1 MKRVL
6 IGAIIVLC
14 IVLSILGVLQIKSVD
29 AYLTDLIC
37 EPKAPEKNYI
47 IHSDDYG
54 REYDIDDPALP
65 FIYVENRMLYM
76 SYKSEAINITPAG
89 INVSYYDKK
98 TDLNETLRFKD
109 NCIVSDDGR
118 YVVFLLEF
126 NGMPYLYYCDFRYMT
141 FGFISDKVNSF
152 EIVSIP
158 GVKGPCVF
166 YATGYEASNRLMLFY
181 NGDNHLIKTDV
192 VADYDENHNKA
203 VILDYRHMLYEYD
216 FDTLSIKVIDH
227 KVADVHFS
235 SDEFNYNDA
244 YDNFS
249 VYYEKE
255 DGLYFY
261 DSEKVTKTD
270 NDFKSI
276 SNELFYGAPEG
287 YYSLKDGRLAL
298 YNGENATAIAP
309 DVGYIHS
316 IIQHDS
322 MNGNFVVHAEDSIFA
337 IVGGN
342 AVEILE
348 LDHRYRYDN
357 DAISKYLS
365 IFTADYN
372 NFYIG
377 MLTGGTVI
385 VNLRN
390 TDSWLNK
397 INNYVY
403 GVYHVNINNP
413 SQLNMLN
420 VPVSRQKPEF
430 RAFDTTVGTRV
441 LYTARYSDSS
451 VRSLSLLSADG
462 VILSGD
468 VLASGDEG
476 IKKNDIQVYF
486 ANDGVYIMF
495 ESSSIKELYKFSE
508 DASYLITE
516 TKDIDRDF
524 IVATSFGEMIIF
536 VLS

>member
-1 MKRVL
+1 MRRVL
-6 IGAIIVLC
+6 IGAIAALCLVLC
-14 IVLSILGVLQIKSVD
+14 VLGVLQIKSVD
-29 AYLTDLIC
+29 AYLTELIC
-37 EPKAPEKNYI
+37 AQEETQKNYI

-54 REYDIDDPALP
+54 KEYNADDPALP
-65 FIYVENRMLYM
+65 FIYIENRMLYM

-98 TDLNETLRFKD
+98 TDLNETLRLKD
-109 NCIVSDDGR
+109 NCIISDDGR
-118 YVVFLLEF
+118 YVVYLLEF

-158 GVKGPCVF
+158 DVKGPCVL
-166 YATGYEASNRLMLFY
+166 YATGYESSNRLMLFY
-181 NGDNHLIKTDV
+181 DGDSHLIKTDV

-203 VILDYRHMLYEYD
+203 VILDSRHMLYEYD

-235 SDEFNYNDA
+235 SDEYNYNEA
-244 YDNFS
+244 FENFS

-255 DGLYFY
+255 DGMYFY
-261 DSEKVTKTD
+261 NGENITKSD
-270 NDFKSI
+270 NDFETI
-276 SNELFYGAPEG
+276 SNEFYYDAPEG
-287 YYSLKDGRLAL
+287 YYALRDGRLTL
-298 YNGENATAIAP
+298 YNGENATAVAT
-309 DVGYIHS
+309 DAGYIHS

-322 MNGNFVVHAEDSIFA
+322 LNGNFVVHADDSIFA
-337 IVGGN
+337 IVGGM

-357 DAISKYLS
+357 DSINQYLS

-377 MLTGGTVI
+377 MLTGGSVV

-390 TDSWLNK
+390 TESWLNK

-403 GVYHVNINNP
+403 GVFHVNINNP
-413 SQLNMLN
+413 TQLSKLN

-430 RAFDTTVGTRV
+430 KAFDTTAGMRV
-441 LYTARYSDSS
+441 LYTAHYGDSS
-451 VRSLSLLSADG
+451 VRSISLLSTDG
-462 VILSGD
+462 IVLSGD

-516 TKDIDRDF
+516 TKDIDQDF

>member
-1 MKRVL
+1 MRKVL
-6 IGAIIVLC
+6 IGAVAVLSLVLC
-14 IVLSILGVLQIKSVD
+14 LLGILQIKSVD

-37 EPKAPEKNYI
+37 ATEITEKNYI

-54 REYDIDDPALP
+54 QEYDIDDPALP
-65 FIYVENRMLYM
+65 FIYIENRMLYM
-76 SYKSEAINITPAG
+76 SYKGEAINITPAG

-98 TDLNETLRFKD
+98 ADLNETLRLKD

-118 YVVFLLEF
+118 YVVYLLEF

-158 GVKGPCVF
+158 DVKGPCVF

-181 NGDNHLIKTDV
+181 DGDNHLIKTDV
-192 VADYDENHNKA
+192 VADYDEKHNKA

-216 FDTLSIKVIDH
+216 FDARSIKVIDH
-227 KVADVHFS
+227 KVTDVHFS
-235 SDEFNYNDA
+235 SEKFNYNEA

-255 DGLYFY
+255 DGLYYY
-261 DSEKVTKTD
+261 DSENITKKD
-270 NDFKSI
+270 SDFKTI
-276 SNELFYGAPEG
+276 SNELFYDAPEG
-287 YYSLKDGRLAL
+287 YYALKNGRLTL
-298 YNGENATAIAP
+298 YNGENTTAIAP
-309 DVGYIHS
+309 DAGYIHS

-322 MNGNFVVHAEDSIFA
+322 LNGNFVVHADDSIFA
-337 IVGGN
+337 VVGGI

-357 DAISKYLS
+357 DAVDKYLS
-365 IFTADYN
+365 VFTTDYN
-372 NFYIG
+372 DFYIG
-377 MLTGGTVI
+377 MLTGGTVVI
-385 VNLRN
+385 NLRN

-403 GVYHVNINNP
+403 SVYHVNINNP
-413 SQLNMLN
+413 SQLSKLN
-420 VPVSRQKPEF
+420 VPVSRHKPEF
-430 RAFDTTVGTRV
+430 RAFDTTAGKRV
-441 LYTARYSDSS
+441 LYTARYGDSS

-516 TKDIDRDF
+516 TKDIDQDF